1 MNKLLPKKVNKITIY
16 LMALLVIT
24 LGGLSLKGTYA
35 KFTSNYTT
43 PDNIVGINLSFNL
56 DISNIEEYEEIHIKP
71 NSYEIFNVKL
81 TNDSSE
87 TAYYGIW
94 YKMVNPTFKTSDI
107 TIARNI
113 ENETATSG
121 SILENSDITASIII
135 KNNTNSSVIVNIGV
149 ASSNKSIEDIEYLNG
164 KVLINGTT
172 SEVDFSYDS
181 INKRYISY
189 EEGNS
194 NFTLSSLIYSYTG
207 LSQTFTS
214 DHTGVYQ
221 VEAWGAEIVNTK
233 GETLKYGEYS
243 RGNIILNNKEKVYL
257 TIGSKSS
264 TSTSNDIKNDDY
276 IGKRASYI
284 TKDDKISSL
293 TNENLNKILILA
305 SNSAQTSS
313 DKFGYIGNE
322 LLHNKIMYCYNCQIN
337 QDRSNLIFNT
347 TNKSNT
353 PTTNY
358 AKQGNGA
365 IKITPIA
372 PTVTITQSINPGEQ
386 IENNQL
392 ICNDN
397 GSGCEIY
404 KIQDTTKLDIGEHP
418 IKVILK
424 DSFGYTYKYM
434 INLKVENKISQEFKA
449 VYDTKAISLYSE
461 DNNLLK
467 STPLGNTTIKNI
479 ERMNNYIG
487 KPTSDT
493 EKYFKGY
500 IYKIKI
506 TLKDETTLLEYDFT
520 KNTTRDLS
528 GNGYNGILQN
538 GANLKYDGKR
548 YALFLDGVDDYL
560 QIPSLPSTIDFA
572 SGYTI
577 EIEATWSD
585 TNNKYKLV
593 NLENDTI
600 KNNISIYSTEKN
612 LCAELFDNN
621 NYSKVQSEN
630 YLITK

>member
-1 MNKLLPKKVNKITIY
+1 MNKRLPKKVNKIIIY
-16 LMALLVIT
+16 LMVLLVIT

-43 PDNIVGINLSFNL
+43 PDDIVGMNLSFNL
-56 DISNIEEYEEIHIKP
+56 NISNIEEYEEIHVAP
-71 NSYEIFNVKL
+71 NSYEIFNVKV
-81 TNDSSE
+81 TNDSNA

-94 YKMVNPTFKTSDI
+94 YKMVNPTSKTSDI
-107 TIARNI
+107 IIARNI
-113 ENETATSG
+113 ENDTTTSG
-121 SILENSDITASIII
+121 SLLENNNITATIII
-135 KNNTNSSVIVNIGV
+135 KNNTNSSAIVNIGV
-149 ASSNKSIEDIEYLNG
+149 ATSDKSTKDIEYLNG
-164 KVLINGTT
+164 KALISGTT

-207 LSQTFTS
+207 SSQTFTA

-221 VEAWGAEIVNTK
+221 VEAWGAEAINQK
-233 GETLKYGEYS
+233 AENIKYGEYS
-243 RGNIILNNKEKVYL
+243 RGNIVLNNKEKIYL

-264 TSTSNDIKNDDY
+264 TSNDIKSDDY

-322 LLHNKIMYCYNCQIN
+322 LLHNKIMYCYQCQIS
-337 QDRSNLIFNT
+337 QEKSTLIFNT
-347 TNKSNT
+347 TNQSNT
-353 PTTNY
+353 PTTNF
-358 AKQGNGA
+358 AKQGDGA

-372 PTVTITQSINPGEQ
+372 PTVEINQSINLGEQ
-386 IENNQL
+386 LENNQL
-392 ICNDN
+392 TCNDH

-418 IKVILK
+418 VKVILK

-434 INLKVENKISQEFKA
+434 INLKVENKISQEFKV

-467 STPLGNTTIKNI
+467 STSLGNTTIKNI
-479 ERMNNYIG
+479 ERMDNYIG

-560 QIPSLPSTIDFA
+560 QIPTLPSAIDFA

-593 NLENDTI
+593 NLGNDTI

-612 LCAELFDNN
+612 LVAELFDNN
-621 NYSKVQSEN
+621 NSSKVQSEN
-630 YLITK
+630 YLITEE

>member
-43 PDNIVGINLSFNL
+43 PDNIVGMNLSFNL

-81 TNDSSE
+81 TNDSNA

-94 YKMVNPTFKTSDI
+94 YKMVNPTSKTSDI

-149 ASSNKSIEDIEYLNG
+149 ASSDKSTKDIEYLNG

-243 RGNIILNNKEKVYL
+243 RGNIILNNKEKIYL

-264 TSTSNDIKNDDY
+264 TSNDIKSDDY

-358 AKQGNGA
+358 TKQGNGA

-386 IENNQL
+386 LENNQL

-418 IKVILK
+418 VKVILK

-434 INLKVENKISQEFKA
+434 INLKVENKISQEFK
-449 VYDTKAISLYSE
+449 VIYDTKEISLYSE

-479 ERMNNYIG
+479 ERMDNYIG

-528 GNGYNGILQN
+528 ENGYNGILQN

-593 NLENDTI
+593 NLGNDTI

-612 LCAELFDNN
+612 LGAELFDNN
-621 NYSKVQSEN
+621 NSSKVQSEN

>member
-56 DISNIEEYEEIHIKP
+56 DISNIEEYEEINIKP

-121 SILENSDITASIII
+121 SILKNSDITASIII

-264 TSTSNDIKNDDY
+264 TSNDIKNDDY

-358 AKQGNGA
+358 TKQGNGA

-418 IKVILK
+418 VKVILK

-434 INLKVENKISQEFKA
+434 INLKVENKISQEFKV
-449 VYDTKAISLYSE
+449 VYDTKEISLYSE

-479 ERMNNYIG
+479 ERTNNYIG
-487 KPTSDT
+487 KSTSDT

-593 NLENDTI
+593 NLGNDTI

-621 NYSKVQSEN
+621 NSSKVLSEN
-630 YLITK
+630 YLITEE

>member
-1 MNKLLPKKVNKITIY
+1 MNKRLPKKVNKITIY

-56 DISNIEEYEEIHIKP
+56 DISNIEEYEEINIKP

-264 TSTSNDIKNDDY
+264 TSNDIKNDDY

-358 AKQGNGA
+358 TKQGNGA

-434 INLKVENKISQEFKA
+434 INLKVENKISQEFKV
-449 VYDTKAISLYSE
+449 VYDTKEISLYSE

-479 ERMNNYIG
+479 ERTNNYIG

-500 IYKIKI
+500 IYKIKL

-593 NLENDTI
+593 NLGNDTI

-621 NYSKVQSEN
+621 NSSKVQSEN
-630 YLITK
+630 YLVTEE

>member
-1 MNKLLPKKVNKITIY
+1 MNKRLPKKVNKIIIY
-16 LMALLVIT
+16 LMVLLVIT

-43 PDNIVGINLSFNL
+43 PDDIVGMNLSFNL
-56 DISNIEEYEEIHIKP
+56 NISNIEEYEEIHVAP
-71 NSYEIFNVKL
+71 NSYEIFNVKV
-81 TNDSSE
+81 TNDSNA

-94 YKMVNPTFKTSDI
+94 YKMVNPTSKTSDI
-107 TIARNI
+107 IIARNI
-113 ENETATSG
+113 ENDTTTSG
-121 SILENSDITASIII
+121 SLLENNNITATIII
-135 KNNTNSSVIVNIGV
+135 KNNTNSSAIVNIGV
-149 ASSNKSIEDIEYLNG
+149 ATSDKSTKDIEYLNG
-164 KVLINGTT
+164 KALISGTT

-207 LSQTFTS
+207 SSQTFTA

-221 VEAWGAEIVNTK
+221 VEAWGAESINQK
-233 GETLKYGEYS
+233 AENIKYGEYS
-243 RGNIILNNKEKVYL
+243 RGNIVLNNQEKIYL
-257 TIGSKSS
+257 SIGTKSVAN
-264 TSTSNDIKNDDY
+264 TQETNDSY
-276 IGKRASYI
+276 LGTRASYI

-358 AKQGNGA
+358 TKQGNGA

-386 IENNQL
+386 LENNQL

-418 IKVILK
+418 VKVILK

-434 INLKVENKISQEFKA
+434 INLKVGNKISQEFK
-449 VYDTKAISLYSE
+449 VIYDTKEISLYSE

-479 ERMNNYIG
+479 ERMDNYIG

-500 IYKIKI
+500 IYKLKI

-560 QIPSLPSTIDFA
+560 QIPTLPSTIDFA

-593 NLENDTI
+593 NLGNDTI

-621 NYSKVQSEN
+621 NSSKVQSEN
-630 YLITK
+630 YLITEE

>member
-43 PDNIVGINLSFNL
+43 PDNIVGMNLSFNL

-81 TNDSSE
+81 TNDSSA

-264 TSTSNDIKNDDY
+264 TSNDIKSDDY

-386 IENNQL
+386 LENNQL

-418 IKVILK
+418 VKVILK

-434 INLKVENKISQEFKA
+434 INLKVENKISQEFKV
-449 VYDTKAISLYSE
+449 VYDTKEISLYSE

-479 ERMNNYIG
+479 ERMDNYIG

-593 NLENDTI
+593 NLGNDTI

-621 NYSKVQSEN
+621 NSSKVQSEN
-630 YLITK
+630 YLITEE

>member
-1 MNKLLPKKVNKITIY
+1 MNKRLPKKVNKIIIY
-16 LMALLVIT
+16 LMVLLVIT

-43 PDNIVGINLSFNL
+43 PDDIVGMNLSFNL
-56 DISNIEEYEEIHIKP
+56 NISNIEEYEEIHVAP
-71 NSYEIFNVKL
+71 NSYEIFNVKV
-81 TNDSSE
+81 TNDSNA

-94 YKMVNPTFKTSDI
+94 YKMVNPTSKTSDI
-107 TIARNI
+107 IIARNI
-113 ENETATSG
+113 ENDTTTSG
-121 SILENSDITASIII
+121 SLLENNNITATIII
-135 KNNTNSSVIVNIGV
+135 KNNTNSSAIVNIGV
-149 ASSNKSIEDIEYLNG
+149 ATSDKSTKDIEYLNG
-164 KVLINGTT
+164 KALISGTT

-207 LSQTFTS
+207 SSQTFTA

-221 VEAWGAEIVNTK
+221 VEAWGAESINQK
-233 GETLKYGEYS
+233 AENIKYGEYS
-243 RGNIILNNKEKVYL
+243 RGNIVLNNQEKIYL
-257 TIGSKSS
+257 SIGAKSVAN
-264 TSTSNDIKNDDY
+264 TQETNDSY
-276 IGKRASYI
+276 LGTRASYI
-284 TKDDKISSL
+284 TKDDKISSI
-293 TNENLNKILILA
+293 TNENLNKIVLLA

-358 AKQGNGA
+358 TKQGNGA

-386 IENNQL
+386 LENNQL

-418 IKVILK
+418 VKVILK

-434 INLKVENKISQEFKA
+434 INLKVGNKISQEFK
-449 VYDTKAISLYSE
+449 VIYDTKEISLYSE

-479 ERMNNYIG
+479 ERMDNYIG

-500 IYKIKI
+500 IYKLKI

-560 QIPSLPSTIDFA
+560 QIPTLPSTIDFA

-577 EIEATWSD
+577 EIEAKWSD
-585 TNNKYKLV
+585 TSRAAKLV
-593 NLENDTI
+593 TLGNDTI

-612 LCAELFDNN
+612 LGAELFDNN
-621 NYSKVQSEN
+621 NSSKVQSEN
-630 YLITK
+630 YLITEE

>member
-1 MNKLLPKKVNKITIY
+1 MNKRLPKKVNKIIIY
-16 LMALLVIT
+16 LMVLLVIT

-43 PDNIVGINLSFNL
+43 PDDIVGMNLSFNL
-56 DISNIEEYEEIHIKP
+56 NISNIEEYEEIHVAP
-71 NSYEIFNVKL
+71 NSYEIFNVKV
-81 TNDSSE
+81 TNDSNA

-94 YKMVNPTFKTSDI
+94 YKMVNPTSKTSDI
-107 TIARNI
+107 IIARNI
-113 ENETATSG
+113 ENDTTTSG
-121 SILENSDITASIII
+121 SLLENNNITATIII
-135 KNNTNSSVIVNIGV
+135 KNNTNSSAIVNIGV
-149 ASSNKSIEDIEYLNG
+149 ATSDKSTKDIEYLNG
-164 KVLINGTT
+164 KALISGTT

-207 LSQTFTS
+207 SPQTFTA

-221 VEAWGAEIVNTK
+221 VEAWGAEAINQK
-233 GETLKYGEYS
+233 AENIKYGEYS
-243 RGNIILNNKEKVYL
+243 RGNIVLNNKEKIYL

-264 TSTSNDIKNDDY
+264 TSNDIKSDDY

-322 LLHNKIMYCYNCQIN
+322 LLHNKIMYCYQCQIS
-337 QDRSNLIFNT
+337 QEKSTLIFNT
-347 TNKSNT
+347 TNQSNT
-353 PTTNY
+353 PTTNF
-358 AKQGNGA
+358 AKQGDGA

-372 PTVTITQSINPGEQ
+372 PTVEINQSINLGEQ
-386 IENNQL
+386 LENNQL
-392 ICNDN
+392 TCNDH

-418 IKVILK
+418 VKVILK

-434 INLKVENKISQEFKA
+434 INLKVENKISQEFKV

-467 STPLGNTTIKNI
+467 STSLGNTTIKNI
-479 ERMNNYIG
+479 ERMDNYIG

-560 QIPSLPSTIDFA
+560 QIPTLPSAIDFA

-593 NLENDTI
+593 NLGNDTI

-612 LCAELFDNN
+612 LDAELFDNN
-621 NYSKVQSEN
+621 NSSKVQSEN
-630 YLITK
+630 YLITEE

>member
-43 PDNIVGINLSFNL
+43 PDNIVGMNLSFNL

-81 TNDSSE
+81 TNDSNA

-94 YKMVNPTFKTSDI
+94 YKMVNPTSKTSDI

-149 ASSNKSIEDIEYLNG
+149 ASSDKSTKDIEYLNG

-207 LSQTFTS
+207 SSQTFTA
-214 DHTGVYQ
+214 DHTGAYQ
-221 VEAWGAEIVNTK
+221 VEAWGAEAINQK
-233 GETLKYGEYS
+233 AENIKYGEYS
-243 RGNIILNNKEKVYL
+243 RGNIVLNNQEKIYL
-257 TIGSKSS
+257 SIGTKSVAN
-264 TSTSNDIKNDDY
+264 TQETNDSY
-276 IGKRASYI
+276 LGTRASYI

-358 AKQGNGA
+358 TKQGNGA

-372 PTVTITQSINPGEQ
+372 PTVEINQSINLGEQ
-386 IENNQL
+386 LENNQL
-392 ICNDN
+392 TCNDH

-418 IKVILK
+418 VKVILK

-434 INLKVENKISQEFKA
+434 INLKVENKISQEFKV

-467 STPLGNTTIKNI
+467 STSLGNTTIKNI
-479 ERMNNYIG
+479 ERMDNYIG

-506 TLKDETTLLEYDFT
+506 TLKDEITLLEYDFT

-593 NLENDTI
+593 NLGNDTI
-600 KNNISIYSTEKN
+600 KNNISIYSIEKN
-612 LCAELFDNN
+612 LVAELFDNN
-621 NYSKVQSEN
+621 NSSKVQSEN
-630 YLITK
+630 YLITEE

>member
-1 MNKLLPKKVNKITIY
+1 MNKRLPKKVNKITIY

-24 LGGLSLKGTYA
+24 LGGLTIKGTYA

-43 PDNIVGINLSFNL
+43 PDNIVGMNLSFNL

-81 TNDSSE
+81 TNDSNA

-94 YKMVNPTFKTSDI
+94 YKMVNPTSKTSDI

-135 KNNTNSSVIVNIGV
+135 KNNTNSSVIVNIGI
-149 ASSNKSIEDIEYLNG
+149 ASSDKSTEDIEYLNG

-243 RGNIILNNKEKVYL
+243 RGNIILNNKEKIYL

-264 TSTSNDIKNDDY
+264 TSNDIKSDDY

-337 QDRSNLIFNT
+337 QDKSNLIFNT

-358 AKQGNGA
+358 TKQGNGA

-372 PTVTITQSINPGEQ
+372 PTVEINQSINLGEQ
-386 IENNQL
+386 LENNQL

-418 IKVILK
+418 VKVILK

-434 INLKVENKISQEFKA
+434 INLKVENKISQEFK
-449 VYDTKAISLYSE
+449 VIYDTKEISLYSE

-479 ERMNNYIG
+479 ERMDNYIG

-520 KNTTRDLS
+520 KNTTRDSS

-572 SGYTI
+572 SGYAI

-593 NLENDTI
+593 NLGNDTI

-612 LCAELFDNN
+612 LGVELFDNN
-621 NYSKVQSEN
+621 NSSKVQSEN

>member
-16 LMALLVIT
+16 LMVLLVIT

-56 DISNIEEYEEIHIKP
+56 DISNIEEYEEINIKP

-264 TSTSNDIKNDDY
+264 TSNDIKNDDY

-358 AKQGNGA
+358 TKQGNGA

-434 INLKVENKISQEFKA
+434 INLKVENKISQEFKV
-449 VYDTKAISLYSE
+449 VYDTKEISLYSE

-479 ERMNNYIG
+479 ERTNNYIG

-593 NLENDTI
+593 NLGNDTI

-612 LCAELFDNN
+612 LCTELFDNN
-621 NYSKVQSEN
+621 NSSKVQSEN
-630 YLITK
+630 YLVTEE

>member
-1 MNKLLPKKVNKITIY
+1 MNKRLPKKVNKIIIY
-16 LMALLVIT
+16 LMVLLVIT

-43 PDNIVGINLSFNL
+43 PDDIVGMNLSFNL
-56 DISNIEEYEEIHIKP
+56 NISNIEEYEEIHVAP
-71 NSYEIFNVKL
+71 NSYEIFNVKV
-81 TNDSSE
+81 TNDSNA

-94 YKMVNPTFKTSDI
+94 YKMVNPTSKTSDI
-107 TIARNI
+107 IIARNI
-113 ENETATSG
+113 ENDTTTSG
-121 SILENSDITASIII
+121 SLLENNNITATIII
-135 KNNTNSSVIVNIGV
+135 KNNTNSSAIVNIGV
-149 ASSNKSIEDIEYLNG
+149 ATSDKSTKDIEYLNG
-164 KVLINGTT
+164 KALISGTT

-207 LSQTFTS
+207 SSQTFTA

-221 VEAWGAEIVNTK
+221 VEAWGAEAINQK
-233 GETLKYGEYS
+233 AENIKYGEYS
-243 RGNIILNNKEKVYL
+243 RGNIVLNNKEKIYL
-257 TIGSKSS
+257 SIGTKSVAN
-264 TSTSNDIKNDDY
+264 TQETNDSY
-276 IGKRASYI
+276 LGTRASYI
-284 TKDDKISSL
+284 TKDDKISSI
-293 TNENLNKILILA
+293 TNENLNNILILA

-358 AKQGNGA
+358 TKQGNGA

-372 PTVTITQSINPGEQ
+372 PTVEINQSINLGEQ
-386 IENNQL
+386 LENNQL
-392 ICNDN
+392 TCNDH

-418 IKVILK
+418 VKVILK

-434 INLKVENKISQEFKA
+434 INLKVENKISQEFK
-449 VYDTKAISLYSE
+449 VIYDTKEISLYSE

-479 ERMNNYIG
+479 ERMDNYIG

-500 IYKIKI
+500 IYKLKI

-560 QIPSLPSTIDFA
+560 QIPTLPSAIDFA

-577 EIEATWSD
+577 EIEAKWSD

-593 NLENDTI
+593 NLGNDTI

-612 LCAELFDNN
+612 LVAELFDNN
-621 NYSKVQSEN
+621 NSSKVQSEN
-630 YLITK
+630 YLITEE

>member
-43 PDNIVGINLSFNL
+43 PDNIVGMNLSFNL

-81 TNDSSE
+81 TNDSSA

-221 VEAWGAEIVNTK
+221 VEAWGAEAINQK
-233 GETLKYGEYS
+233 AENIKYGEYS

-264 TSTSNDIKNDDY
+264 TSNDIKNDDY

-284 TKDDKISSL
+284 TKDGKISSL

-358 AKQGNGA
+358 TKQGNGA

-372 PTVTITQSINPGEQ
+372 PTVTITQSINSGEQ

-434 INLKVENKISQEFKA
+434 INLKVENKISQEFKV
-449 VYDTKAISLYSE
+449 VYDTKEISLYSE

-572 SGYTI
+572 SGYAI

-593 NLENDTI
+593 NLGNDTI

-621 NYSKVQSEN
+621 NSSKVQSEN
-630 YLITK
+630 YLITEE

>member
-264 TSTSNDIKNDDY
+264 TSNDIKNDDY

-434 INLKVENKISQEFKA
+434 INLKVENKISQEFKV
-449 VYDTKAISLYSE
+449 VYDSKAISLYSE

-506 TLKDETTLLEYDFT
+506 TLKDETPLLEYDFT

-593 NLENDTI
+593 NLGNDTI

-621 NYSKVQSEN
+621 NSSKVLSEN
-630 YLITK
+630 YLITEE

>member
-1 MNKLLPKKVNKITIY
+1 MNKRLPKKVNKITIY

-56 DISNIEEYEEIHIKP
+56 DISNIEEYEEINIKP

-264 TSTSNDIKNDDY
+264 TSNDIKNDDY

-358 AKQGNGA
+358 TKQGNGA
-365 IKITPIA
+365 IKKTPIA

-434 INLKVENKISQEFKA
+434 INLKVENKISQEFKV
-449 VYDTKAISLYSE
+449 VYDTKEISLYSE

-479 ERMNNYIG
+479 ERTNNYIG

-500 IYKIKI
+500 IYKIKL

-593 NLENDTI
+593 NLGNDTI

-621 NYSKVQSEN
+621 NSSKVQSEN
-630 YLITK
+630 YLVTEE

>member
-1 MNKLLPKKVNKITIY
+1 MNKRLPKKVNKIIIY
-16 LMALLVIT
+16 LMVLLVIT
-24 LGGLSLKGTYA
+24 LGGFSLKGTYA

-43 PDNIVGINLSFNL
+43 SDDIVGMNLSFNL
-56 DISNIEEYEEIHIKP
+56 NISNIEEYEEIHVAP
-71 NSYEIFNVKL
+71 NSYEIFNVKV
-81 TNDSSE
+81 TNDSNA

-94 YKMVNPTFKTSDI
+94 YKMVNPTSKTSDI
-107 TIARNI
+107 IIARNI
-113 ENETATSG
+113 ENDTTTSG
-121 SILENSDITASIII
+121 SLLENNNITATIII
-135 KNNTNSSVIVNIGV
+135 KNNTNSSAIVNIGV
-149 ASSNKSIEDIEYLNG
+149 ATSDKSTKDIEYLNG
-164 KVLINGTT
+164 KALISGTT

-207 LSQTFTS
+207 SPQTFTA
-214 DHTGVYQ
+214 DHTGAYQ
-221 VEAWGAEIVNTK
+221 VEAWGAEAINQK
-233 GETLKYGEYS
+233 AENIKYGEYS
-243 RGNIILNNKEKVYL
+243 RGNIVLNNQEKIYL
-257 TIGSKSS
+257 SIGTKSVAN
-264 TSTSNDIKNDDY
+264 TQETNDSY
-276 IGKRASYI
+276 LGTRASYI

-358 AKQGNGA
+358 TKQGNGA

-372 PTVTITQSINPGEQ
+372 PTVEINQSINLGEQ
-386 IENNQL
+386 LENNQL
-392 ICNDN
+392 TCNDH

-418 IKVILK
+418 VKVILK

-434 INLKVENKISQEFKA
+434 INLKVENKISQEFKV

-467 STPLGNTTIKNI
+467 STSLGNTTIKNI
-479 ERMNNYIG
+479 ERMDNYIG

-593 NLENDTI
+593 NLGNDTI
-600 KNNISIYSTEKN
+600 KNNISIYSIEKN
-612 LCAELFDNN
+612 LVAELFDNN
-621 NYSKVQSEN
+621 NSSKVQSEN
-630 YLITK
+630 YLITEE

>member
-1 MNKLLPKKVNKITIY
+1 MNKRLPKKVNKIIIY
-16 LMALLVIT
+16 LMVLLVIT

-43 PDNIVGINLSFNL
+43 PDDIVGMNLSFNL
-56 DISNIEEYEEIHIKP
+56 NISNIEEYEEIHVAP
-71 NSYEIFNVKL
+71 NSYEIFNVKV
-81 TNDSSE
+81 TNDSNA

-94 YKMVNPTFKTSDI
+94 YKMVNPTSKTSDI
-107 TIARNI
+107 IIARNI
-113 ENETATSG
+113 ENDTTTSG
-121 SILENSDITASIII
+121 SLLENNNITATIII
-135 KNNTNSSVIVNIGV
+135 KNNTNSSAIVNIGV
-149 ASSNKSIEDIEYLNG
+149 ATSDKSTKDIEYLNG
-164 KVLINGTT
+164 KALISGTT

-207 LSQTFTS
+207 SSQTFTA

-221 VEAWGAEIVNTK
+221 VEAWGAEAINQK
-233 GETLKYGEYS
+233 AENIKYGEYS
-243 RGNIILNNKEKVYL
+243 RGNIVLNNKEKIYL

-264 TSTSNDIKNDDY
+264 TSNDIKSDDY

-322 LLHNKIMYCYNCQIN
+322 LLHNKIMYCYQCQIS
-337 QDRSNLIFNT
+337 QEKSTLIFNT
-347 TNKSNT
+347 TNQSNT
-353 PTTNY
+353 PTTNF
-358 AKQGNGA
+358 AKQGDGA

-372 PTVTITQSINPGEQ
+372 PTVEINQSINLGEQ
-386 IENNQL
+386 LENNQL
-392 ICNDN
+392 TCNDH

-418 IKVILK
+418 VKVILK

-434 INLKVENKISQEFKA
+434 INLKVENKISQEFKV

-467 STPLGNTTIKNI
+467 STSLGNTTIKNI
-479 ERMNNYIG
+479 ERMDNYIG

-560 QIPSLPSTIDFA
+560 QIPTLPSAIDFA

-593 NLENDTI
+593 NLGNDTI

-612 LCAELFDNN
+612 LDAELFDNN
-621 NYSKVQSEN
+621 NSSKVQSEN
-630 YLITK
+630 YLITEE

>member
-43 PDNIVGINLSFNL
+43 PDNIVGMNLSFNL

-81 TNDSSE
+81 TNDSSA

-221 VEAWGAEIVNTK
+221 VEAWGAEAINQK
-233 GETLKYGEYS
+233 AENIKYGEYS

-257 TIGSKSS
+257 TIGSKS
-264 TSTSNDIKNDDY
+264 STSNDIKNDDY

-358 AKQGNGA
+358 TKQGNGA

-372 PTVTITQSINPGEQ
+372 PTVTITQSINSGEQ

-434 INLKVENKISQEFKA
+434 INLKVENKISQEFKV
-449 VYDTKAISLYSE
+449 VYDTKEISLYSE

-572 SGYTI
+572 SGYAI

-593 NLENDTI
+593 NLGNDTI

-621 NYSKVQSEN
+621 NSSKVQSEN
-630 YLITK
+630 YLITEE

>member
-1 MNKLLPKKVNKITIY
+1 MLQ
-16 LMALLVIT
+16 
-24 LGGLSLKGTYA
+24 
-35 KFTSNYTT
+35 
-43 PDNIVGINLSFNL
+43 
-56 DISNIEEYEEIHIKP
+56 
-71 NSYEIFNVKL
+71 
-81 TNDSSE
+81 
-87 TAYYGIW
+87 
-94 YKMVNPTFKTSDI
+94 
-107 TIARNI
+107 
-113 ENETATSG
+113 
-121 SILENSDITASIII
+121 
-135 KNNTNSSVIVNIGV
+135 
-149 ASSNKSIEDIEYLNG
+149 
-164 KVLINGTT
+164 VLINGTT

-257 TIGSKSS
+257 TIGSKS
-264 TSTSNDIKNDDY
+264 STSNDIKNDDY

-434 INLKVENKISQEFKA
+434 INLKVENKISQEFKV
-449 VYDTKAISLYSE
+449 VYDSKAISLYSE

-506 TLKDETTLLEYDFT
+506 TLKDETPLLEYDFT

-593 NLENDTI
+593 NLGNDTI

-621 NYSKVQSEN
+621 NSSKVLSEN
-630 YLITK
+630 YLITEE

>member
-43 PDNIVGINLSFNL
+43 PDNIVGMNLSFNL

-81 TNDSSE
+81 TNDSNA

-94 YKMVNPTFKTSDI
+94 YKMVNPTSKTSDI

-149 ASSNKSIEDIEYLNG
+149 ASSDKSTKDIEYLNG

-243 RGNIILNNKEKVYL
+243 RGNIILNNKEKIYL

-264 TSTSNDIKNDDY
+264 TSNDIKSDDY

-358 AKQGNGA
+358 TKQGNGA

-386 IENNQL
+386 LENNQL

-418 IKVILK
+418 VKVILK

-434 INLKVENKISQEFKA
+434 INLKVENKISQEFK
-449 VYDTKAISLYSE
+449 VIYDTKEISLYSE

-479 ERMNNYIG
+479 ERMDNYIG

-528 GNGYNGILQN
+528 ENGYNGILQN

-593 NLENDTI
+593 NLGNDTI

-612 LCAELFDNN
+612 LGAELFDNN
-621 NYSKVQSEN
+621 NSSKVQSEN
-630 YLITK
+630 YLITEE

>member
-43 PDNIVGINLSFNL
+43 PDNIVGMNLSFNL

-81 TNDSSE
+81 TNDSSA

-113 ENETATSG
+113 ENATATSG

-221 VEAWGAEIVNTK
+221 VEAWGAEAINQK
-233 GETLKYGEYS
+233 AENIKYGEYS

-257 TIGSKSS
+257 TIGSKS
-264 TSTSNDIKNDDY
+264 STSNDIKNDDY

-358 AKQGNGA
+358 TKQGNGA

-372 PTVTITQSINPGEQ
+372 PTVTITQSINSGEQ

-434 INLKVENKISQEFKA
+434 INLKVENKISQEFKV
-449 VYDTKAISLYSE
+449 VYDTKEISLYSE

-487 KPTSDT
+487 KTTSDT

-572 SGYTI
+572 SGYAI

-593 NLENDTI
+593 NLGNDTI

-621 NYSKVQSEN
+621 NSSKVQSEN
-630 YLITK
+630 YLITEE

>member
-43 PDNIVGINLSFNL
+43 PDNIVGMNLSFNL

-81 TNDSSE
+81 TNDSSA

-121 SILENSDITASIII
+121 SILENSDITVSIII
-135 KNNTNSSVIVNIGV
+135 KNNTNSSVIVNVGV

-264 TSTSNDIKNDDY
+264 TSNDIKNDDY

-358 AKQGNGA
+358 TKQGNGA

-372 PTVTITQSINPGEQ
+372 PTVTITQSINSGEQ

-434 INLKVENKISQEFKA
+434 INLKVKNKISQEFKV
-449 VYDTKAISLYSE
+449 VYDTKEISLYSE

-467 STPLGNTTIKNI
+467 STPLGNTTTKNI
-479 ERMNNYIG
+479 DRTNNYIG

-493 EKYFKGY
+493 DKYFKGY
-500 IYKIKI
+500 IYKLKI
-506 TLKDETTLLEYDFT
+506 TLKEGTPILEYDFT

-572 SGYTI
+572 SGYAI

-593 NLENDTI
+593 NLGNDTI

-621 NYSKVQSEN
+621 NSSKVQSEN
-630 YLITK
+630 YLITEE

>member
-1 MNKLLPKKVNKITIY
+1 
-16 LMALLVIT
+16 
-24 LGGLSLKGTYA
+24 
-35 KFTSNYTT
+35 
-43 PDNIVGINLSFNL
+43 
-56 DISNIEEYEEIHIKP
+56 
-71 NSYEIFNVKL
+71 
-81 TNDSSE
+81 
-87 TAYYGIW
+87 
-94 YKMVNPTFKTSDI
+94 
-107 TIARNI
+107 
-113 ENETATSG
+113 
-121 SILENSDITASIII
+121 
-135 KNNTNSSVIVNIGV
+135 
-149 ASSNKSIEDIEYLNG
+149 
-164 KVLINGTT
+164 
-172 SEVDFSYDS
+172 
-181 INKRYISY
+181 
-189 EEGNS
+189 
-194 NFTLSSLIYSYTG
+194 
-207 LSQTFTS
+207 
-214 DHTGVYQ
+214 
-221 VEAWGAEIVNTK
+221 
-233 GETLKYGEYS
+233 
-243 RGNIILNNKEKVYL
+243 
-257 TIGSKSS
+257 
-264 TSTSNDIKNDDY
+264 
-276 IGKRASYI
+276 
-284 TKDDKISSL
+284 
-293 TNENLNKILILA
+293 
-305 SNSAQTSS
+305 
-313 DKFGYIGNE
+313 
-322 LLHNKIMYCYNCQIN
+322 MYCYNCQIN

-358 AKQGNGA
+358 TKQGNGA

-372 PTVTITQSINPGEQ
+372 PTVEINQSINLGEQ
-386 IENNQL
+386 LENNQL
-392 ICNDN
+392 TCNDH

-418 IKVILK
+418 VKVILK

-434 INLKVENKISQEFKA
+434 INLKVENKISQEFK
-449 VYDTKAISLYSE
+449 VIYDTKEISLYSE

-560 QIPSLPSTIDFA
+560 QIPSLPSTIDFV
-572 SGYTI
+572 SGYAI

-585 TNNKYKLV
+585 INNKYKLV
-593 NLENDTI
+593 NLGNDTI

-612 LCAELFDNN
+612 LGAELFDNN
-621 NYSKVQSEN
+621 NSSKVQSEN